1 MMWCSTVKKSLPG
14 WRSWSVFAE
23 LPDQCRLS
31 IRVDGGGDLIQ
42 PIEAVYR
49 FELYIADR
57 RGFQL
62 LVVFVSV
69 EDEHVWL
76 LPTDWLSIFV
86 AENCALQFS
95 VAVASRHF
103 A

>member
-1 MMWCSTVKKSLPG
+1 MLPK
-14 WRSWSVFAE
+14 RYVFPEISERDSWSVFAE
-23 LPDQCRLS
+23 FPDKRRLS

-42 PIEAVYR
+42 PTQAVYR

-57 RGFQL
+57 RGFQF
-62 LVVFVSV
+62 LVVFVSL

-76 LPTDWLSIFV
+76 LPTGWLGILV
-86 AENCALQFS
+86 AQNCLLKFS
-95 VAVASRHF
+95 VAVAPGHF

>member
-1 MMWCSTVKKSLPG
+1 MKARPDP

-23 LPDQCRLS
+23 LPDKRRLS
-31 IRVDGGGDLIQ
+31 IRVDGGGDLIE
-42 PIEAVYR
+42 PIEAVNR
-49 FELYIADR
+49 FELYIAER

-62 LVVFVSV
+62 LVIFVSL

-76 LPTDWLSIFV
+76 LPTGWLGIFV

-95 VAVASRHF
+95 VAVAPGHF
-103 A
+103 REG